1 MKKSIFF
8 QIFQKNVISI
18 FLVLTNRYFV
28 YVYQL
33 IKNLLETEQH
43 SFHLP
48 PLIGD
53 LLSYT

>member
-1 MKKSIFF
+1 
-8 QIFQKNVISI
+8 
-18 FLVLTNRYFV
+18 
-28 YVYQL
+28 L
-33 IKNLLETEQH
+33 IKNLLETEQQ